1 MKIKSLRINKLFNR
15 FNHTIDFKN
24 ENITI
29 ITAPNGHGKTVC
41 LKILDAIFNQ
51 KFIYLSKLE
60 FSSIELHTE
69 NNGILF
75 FEKKNVKDSSFEISH
90 SSNEKIHTFNNSIQ
104 QSAKNI
110 DHIIN
115 KIPFLHRIGPNL
127 WEDMRDDTRYTTEE
141 LFEDEYMAHHLP
153 EKLRSPHKPEWYND
167 LICDFKVHFIQDQR
181 LINKELLKRNYG
193 SYINTIEKYAKELS
207 EIIQICRIKSVEI
220 SQNLDSTFPSRLL
233 KKGNEQNHVSQDYI
247 INELNSLQLKRN
259 ELSKFNLLLSDNSI
273 DQITPEDLKVED
285 LKVFNLYI
293 EDTKEK
299 LEPYNEIY
307 KKINLFN
314 KILNEK
320 HLAYKSIKISSERGF
335 YFETIENE
343 ELELTQ
349 LSSGEQH
356 QVVLLYELIFKTNEH
371 TLILIDEPEISLH
384 VTWQKEFLQDIE
396 KIKEIQKNMVVVI
409 ATHSPQIINGRWD
422 LAYDLLNTRE
432 H

>member
-1 MKIKSLRINKLFNR
+1 MKIKSLKINKLFNR
-15 FNHTIDFKN
+15 FNHAIDFKK

-51 KFIYLSKLE
+51 KFRYLSKLE
-60 FSSIELHTE
+60 FLSIQLHTE

-75 FEKKNVKDSSFEISH
+75 FEKKNVKESSFVISL
-90 SSNEKIHTFNNSIQ
+90 SSNDKIHTYDDNMQ
-104 QSAKNI
+104 QST
-110 DHIIN
+110 DTDRIIN
-115 KIPFLHRIGPNL
+115 RIPFLHQIGPNL
-127 WEDMRDDTRYTTEE
+127 WEDMRDDIQYTTEE
-141 LFEDEYMAHHLP
+141 LFEYEYIARHLP

-167 LICDFKVHFIQDQR
+167 LISDLKVHFIQDQR
-181 LINKELLKRNYG
+181 LINKELLKRNNG

-207 EIIQICRIKSVEI
+207 EMIQKCRMKSIEI

-233 KKGNEQNHVSQDYI
+233 KKGNEQNQVSQDYI
-247 INELNSLQLKRN
+247 IDELNSLQSKRN
-259 ELSKFNLLLSDNSI
+259 ELSKFNLLLSENSI
-273 DQITPEDLKVED
+273 DQITPEDLKIED

-314 KILNEK
+314 NILNEK
-320 HLAYKSIKISSERGF
+320 HLAYKLIKISSERGF

-422 LAYDLLNTRE
+422 LAYDLLNTWE